1 MKKLLSILLAMMM
14 LFSFAFADE
23 ILVEDGIATNGDLL
37 VEYGYEY
44 SEPEEVALYLHA
56 FDELPP
62 NFITKYEA
70 RDMGWNSKEGNLWEV
85 AYGYSIGGDEFGNRE
100 GLLPKAKNR
109 QWYECDVN
117 YEGDYRGSER
127 IVFSNDGLIYY
138 TDDHYESFELLY
150 DDWYYSDG
158 WYSEEESEDRYEASY
173 ESGYEPSY
181 EDEYGYEEEY
191 DYSDVLGSILDYL
204 W

>member
-1 MKKLLSILLAMMM
+1 MKKLLALVLALLLLLSA
-14 LFSFAFADE
+14 AHCE
-23 ILVEDGIATNGDLL
+23 EVLVEDGVATDGELL
-37 VEYGYEY
+37 VEYGMDY
-44 SEPEEVALYLHA
+44 SDPEEVALYLHA

-70 RDMGWNSKEGNLWEV
+70 RDLGWVSKEGNLWDV

-100 GLLPKAKNR
+100 GLLPEEYNR

-150 DDWYYSDG
+150 DDWYFSDG
-158 WYSEEESEDRYEASY
+158 WYDEEES
-173 ESGYEPSY
+173 
-181 EDEYGYEEEY
+181 YGEY
-191 DYSDVLGSILDYL
+191 D

>member
-1 MKKLLSILLAMMM
+1 MKKLLCMLLA
-14 LFSFAFADE
+14 LLLLCSVSFAE

-37 VEYGYEY
+37 VEYGLDYDQ
-44 SEPEEVALYLHA
+44 PEEVALYLHA

-70 RDMGWNSKEGNLWEV
+70 RDMGWNSKDGNLWEV
-85 AYGYSIGGDEFGNRE
+85 AYGYSIGGDSFNNRE

-117 YEGDYRGSER
+117 YDGDYRGGER

-138 TDDHYESFELLY
+138 TDDHYESFELMY

-158 WYSEEESEDRYEASY
+158 WYSPEESESRYEA
-173 ESGYEPSY
+173 EYEPSY
-181 EDEYGYEEEY
+181 EEEY
-191 DYSDVLGSILDYL
+191 SYGDILDSVLSFL

>member
-1 MKKLLSILLAMMM
+1 MKKLLALLLALFC
-14 LFSFAFADE
+14 LFSVSLAEE
-23 ILVEDGIATNGDLL
+23 ILVEDGIATNGEIL
-37 VEYGYEY
+37 VEYGCDY

-56 FDELPP
+56 FDDLPP

-70 RDMGWNSKEGNLWEV
+70 RDMGWVSNEGNLWDV
-85 AYGYSIGGDEFGNRE
+85 AYGYSIGGDTFGNRE
-100 GLLPKAKNR
+100 GLLPKAKDR

-138 TDDHYESFELLY
+138 TDDHYESFELMY
-150 DDWYYSDG
+150 DDWYFSDG
-158 WYSEEESEDRYEASY
+158 WYGDEEYEA
-173 ESGYEPSY
+173 EHA
-181 EDEYGYEEEY
+181 EEY
-191 DYSDVLGSILDYL
+191 SHGGILNAILEYL